1 MARTRLPGAYRMPAG
16 MAGWVSAP
24 VATLASTTVL
34 PSAQTPA
41 SPNSRKPARVP
52 SGLDTKRPGPALEV
66 TWRAAGANG
75 TARPSAST
83 R

>member
-1 MARTRLPGAYRMPAG
+1 MPVG
-16 MAGWVSAP
+16 MAGRVSGP
-24 VATLASTTVL
+24 VATLASTTVSV
-34 PSAQTPA
+34 SAQTPA
-41 SPNSRKPARVP
+41 SPGSRKPACVP
-52 SGLDTKRPGPALEV
+52 SGLNTNGPGAELEV